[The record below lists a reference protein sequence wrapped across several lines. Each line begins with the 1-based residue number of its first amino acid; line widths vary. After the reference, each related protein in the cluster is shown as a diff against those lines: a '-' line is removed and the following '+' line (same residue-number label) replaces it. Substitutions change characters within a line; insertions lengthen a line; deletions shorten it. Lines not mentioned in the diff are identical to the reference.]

1 MSRRL
6 PIYLLLDVSEDLTGD
21 LAAGLQTT
29 VKGIRDRCLSDP
41 MLLETGYV
49 SLIAYAET
57 AVQAIPLT
65 PLDKIKPVTIKTGKS
80 PDIGQAL
87 RFAAECAE
95 REVRPP
101 APGFRGDLSSFLFV
115 IATGKS
121 SPRIAEEDLARLRRV
136 SWGGKGVFLSEGS
149 GHAEEWKIL
158 TDDVFADW
166 ESAAAMVAWLTLRPW
181 LS

>member
-6 PIYLLLDVSEDLTGD
+6 PMYLLIDVSEDLSGD
-21 LAAGLQTT
+21 LAARLQTT
-29 VKGIRDRCLSDP
+29 VKSIRDHCLSEP

-65 PLDKIKPVTIKTGKS
+65 PLEKIRPLTIKTGKS

-87 RFAAECAE
+87 RFTAECAE
-95 REVRPP
+95 REFRVSTPEN
-101 APGFRGDLSSFLFV
+101 RGDFPPFLFV
-115 IATGKS
+115 IATGGTP
-121 SPRIAEEDLARLRRV
+121 PRFDEEDLARLRRIK
-136 SWGGKGVFLSEGS
+136 WGGIGVFLSKGS

-158 TDDVFADW
+158 SDDVFADW
-166 ESAAAMVAWLTLRPW
+166 ESAAAMVPWLALRPW
-181 LS
+181 L

>member
-29 VKGIRDRCLSDP
+29 VKGIRDSCLSDS
-41 MLLETGYV
+41 MLFETGYV

-57 AVQAIPLT
+57 AVQTIPLT
-65 PLDKIKPVTIKTGKS
+65 PLDEIKPVTIKTGKS

-101 APGFRGDLSSFLFV
+101 APGFRGDFSPFLFV

-121 SPRIAEEDLARLRRV
+121 SPRIDEGDLVRLRRV
-136 SWGGKGVFLSEGS
+136 EWGGIGVFLPKDPS
-149 GHAEEWKIL
+149 HAEEWKIL
-158 TDDVFADW
+158 TDNVFSDW
-166 ESAAAMVAWLTLRPW
+166 ELAAVVMRGLMLRQW